1 MSCCI
6 KAQVAT
12 SWESVMCFNVF
23 CSCYGTV
30 SYGKFLVLRDV
41 FPASF
46 GMAEPFLVSPEK
58 PGCQF
63 PPIGEKETHQQQNSM
78 ENSSGRS
85 FCAGGQHDAR
95 EEGWMGQGMRGPLR
109 RSGFHLRVGHRFP
122 VWAGARD
129 LIPGAPCSC
138 GQDKEAS
145 FPHSSLC
152 TLSPRIVTC
161 PRANQPAP
169 GYGSKVIAQK
179 LFRQRLFAAAESC
192 SASHSEVLFG
202 PWGSKVTHANK

>member
-12 SWESVMCFNVF
+12 SWECVMCFNVF
-23 CSCYGTV
+23 FSCYGTV

-85 FCAGGQHDAR
+85 FCAGGQHDTE
-95 EEGWMGQGMRGPLR
+95 EEGWMGWGLR
-109 RSGFHLRVGHRFP
+109 RACRRTGFQFRVSHRFP

-129 LIPGAPCSC
+129 LIPGTPCSC
-138 GQDKEAS
+138 RQDNKVS
-145 FPHSSLC
+145 FPHASTWVQSHR
-152 TLSPRIVTC
+152 SVT
-161 PRANQPAP
+161 RLEANQLAP
-169 GYGSKVIAQK
+169 HCMSRAIAQK
-179 LFRQRLFAAAESC
+179 LFKQALEC
-192 SASHSEVLFG
+192 HSALPCLDLG
-202 PWGSKVTHANK
+202 ALK

>member
-12 SWESVMCFNVF
+12 SRESVMCFNVF
-23 CSCYGTV
+23 VSCYGTV

-78 ENSSGRS
+78 ENSLGRLV
-85 FCAGGQHDAR
+85 CTGGQQYTS
-95 EEGWMGQGMRGPLR
+95 EEDRCVR
-109 RSGFHLRVGHRFP
+109 
-122 VWAGARD
+122 
-129 LIPGAPCSC
+129 
-138 GQDKEAS
+138 
-145 FPHSSLC
+145 
-152 TLSPRIVTC
+152 
-161 PRANQPAP
+161 N
-169 GYGSKVIAQK
+169 
-179 LFRQRLFAAAESC
+179 
-192 SASHSEVLFG
+192 
-202 PWGSKVTHANK
+202 